1 MLYGRIE
8 ARQGRESF
16 SCLSVN
22 FASFRK
28 MSDFIKVNR
37 DCAEKIVDYII
48 SNEHCF
54 IVEEI
59 ANHQTFHDWKDFVLG
74 HTVYG
79 AAMKIQFADFSNAE
93 MIRDLRGIWDTHA

>member
-1 MLYGRIE
+1 
-8 ARQGRESF
+8 
-16 SCLSVN
+16 
-22 FASFRK
+22 

-59 ANHQTFHDWKDFVLG
+59 ANHQTFHDWKDFVLE

-79 AAMKIQFADFSNAE
+79 AAIKLNFNYLSEDE
-93 MIRDLRGIWDTHA
+93 MIRDLRETWDTHA